1 MNSPALPPH
10 PDDEPPS
17 HWLLVVAFI
26 ATAISRFARRNWV
39 GALVGIVPFIICLYF
54 FFEDLS
60 RLLPANL

>member
-1 MNSPALPPH
+1 MWGFRLM
-10 PDDEPPS
+10 
-17 HWLLVVAFI
+17 VVAFI

-39 GALVGIVPFIICLYF
+39 GALVGILPFTVCLYF